1 MDGDGIG
8 SFNSTI
14 TGLLPNQTYYVRAYA
29 TNETGT
35 AYGDN
40 VKFTTSAFTSFQF
53 NGKTIFIHS
62 ADTITS
68 AWGNPGVVT
77 GATSRSNG
85 SDNTAY
91 IVAQGG
97 SPAAKKCADLV
108 AGGYSDWYLPSRDEL
123 NAMFLVKN
131 QVGGFN
137 HPDYWSS
144 TETGAS
150 TAVSQAFIGAGA
162 PDTTASKSLVKA
174 CRCIR
179 KD

>member
-1 MDGDGIG
+1 
-8 SFNSTI
+8 
-14 TGLLPNQTYYVRAYA
+14 A
-29 TNETGT
+29 
-35 AYGDN
+35 
-40 VKFTTSAFTSFQF
+40 
-53 NGKTIFIHS
+53 
-62 ADTITS
+62 
-68 AWGNPGVVT
+68 AWGGAGVVT
-77 GATSRSNG
+77 GATSRTDGMN
-85 SDNTAY
+85 NTNY

-97 SPAAKKCADLV
+97 NSAAKKCADLV

-144 TETGAS
+144 TETS
-150 TAVSQAFIGAGA
+150 SVSAVSQSFVGAGTQ
-162 PDTTASKSLVKA
+162 DSTASKSLLKA